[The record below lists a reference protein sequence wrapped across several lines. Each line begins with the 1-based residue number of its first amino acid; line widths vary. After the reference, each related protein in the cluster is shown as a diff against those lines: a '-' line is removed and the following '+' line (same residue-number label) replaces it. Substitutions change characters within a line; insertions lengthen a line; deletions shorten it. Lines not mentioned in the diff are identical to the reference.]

1 MKPDRKPATIITCLL
16 LLSLAIAQASDRR
29 TSLSGVR
36 SVALPSSSIL
46 DERAQPL
53 ISSSG
58 KVGFVASVTGGSL
71 ISFSVTSGKILS
83 SMAVGETLGSI
94 SMIEIAGRRLVAVPA
109 ANDPAGGNPAT
120 VTIID
125 ATSAKHPEFKS
136 LLMLP
141 RDALITPTTRALLT
155 RDGRFCLIA
164 SSFDVPTLFCFDVE
178 TGQLVSHLAL
188 IGRPSEAA
196 IYDGESR
203 RLIAVASAASN
214 NLAVMR
220 IDEQGGLT
228 SASNFSPSIA
238 RIDEGNNP
246 EFGSDGRTLYIAAST
261 GDRLFALD
269 AESGIII
276 DSIAI
281 ESPAR
286 ITVATASIGSEMI
299 AATRIRRPG
308 NAKRGGVT
316 IITNQNGRL
325 VGKTEFTPPEGIE
338 FSQANNVAFTGNAA
352 IAFIG
357 SASGILFAF
366 NTETGELESYHQA
379 ASELRRVSLSE
390 KTHSIAA
397 VRSAASGDEVT
408 IINFDLVGPDGTD
421 PSAPSIELLSPEVVE
436 QGRSKNLKLVVS
448 GKNFTDGDSLVVNGV
463 EMGADLA
470 RGGKALEATL
480 PKGLFDNIA
489 AINILVKGANGSL
502 SQPRELKVVRPDSPI
517 IDRISP
523 AEVAGPSASFTL
535 RVTGKNFRS
544 SSAIVVAGRPLNTRQ
559 IGSNLLEAIVP
570 DDIARDVRADAIAVK
585 VTDLAVPDLTSMNQS
600 SLQIFGPR
608 VTSLRPSVRRVV
620 AGGQGF
626 GLTIAGENFR
636 DGAQVELRING
647 DAVTVLD
654 ARRISS
660 KAIDIT
666 VPPQFIQESGRLAVS
681 VRNPEGGQSPPRAI
695 EVNAPEITRFGRSR
709 ILAGSSNVTIDV
721 LGRNFRRNARVYVGN
736 ARVDNQHVR
745 FRNSSRLTIT
755 LNGELNRLL
764 EKPDALRFQVVNPNE
779 ADGVPSSD
787 KAIAVVGPQI
797 ANVAIESIEADAS
810 KVRVVIT
817 GTNFRRG
824 AMIELFKVGMESAP
838 IIQSKPATFSSTR
851 LAMTASAKK
860 LDRIGNFRVRVVNA
874 GTVPVAS
881 SFFEPRQFEVAT
893 RNED

>member
-1 MKPDRKPATIITCLL
+1 VKPDRKPATVITCLL

-29 TSLSGVR
+29 TTISKVR
-36 SVALPSSSIL
+36 SVSLPSSSIL
-46 DERAQPL
+46 DEHAQPL
-53 ISSSG
+53 ISSNG

-83 SMAVGETLGSI
+83 SVAVGETLGSI
-94 SMIEIAGRRLVAVPA
+94 SMIESAGRRLVAVPA
-109 ANDPAGGNPAT
+109 VNDPTGGNPST

-136 LLMLP
+136 LLILP
-141 RDALITPTTRALLT
+141 RDALITPATSAVLS

-164 SSFDVPTLFCFDVE
+164 STFDVPTLYCFDVE

-188 IGRPSEAA
+188 IGRPSEMT
-196 IYDGESR
+196 IYEGDSR
-203 RLIAVASAASN
+203 RLIAVASATSN
-214 NLAVMR
+214 NLAVIK

-238 RIDEGNNP
+238 RFDEANNP
-246 EFGSDGRTLYIAAST
+246 AFGSDGRTLYIAAST

-269 AESGIII
+269 SESGIII
-276 DSIAI
+276 DSISIA
-281 ESPAR
+281 SPVR
-286 ITVATASIGSEMI
+286 ITVASASGGFEMI

-325 VGKTEFTPPEGIE
+325 ADRSEFTPPEDIE
-338 FSQANNVAFTGNAA
+338 FSQSNNVAFTGDAA
-352 IAFIG
+352 TAFIG
-357 SASGILFAF
+357 STSGILFAF
-366 NTETGELESYHQA
+366 NSETGELESYHQA
-379 ASELRRVSLSE
+379 GSELRRVALSE

-408 IINFDLVGPDGTD
+408 IVNFDVVGPDGTD

-436 QGRSKNLKLVVS
+436 QGRSKNLRLVIS
-448 GKNFTDGDSLVVNGV
+448 GRNFTDGDSLVVNGV
-463 EMGADLA
+463 EMGADLSRA
-470 RGGKALEATL
+470 GKALETTL
-480 PKGLFDNIA
+480 PKALFGNIA
-489 AINILVKGANGSL
+489 AINILVKGANGAL
-502 SQPRELKVVRPDSPI
+502 SQPRELKVVRPDSPM

-523 AEVAGPSASFTL
+523 AEVPGPSTPFAL
-535 RVTGKNFRS
+535 RVTGRNFRS
-544 SSAIVVAGRPLNTRQ
+544 SSTIVVAGRPLNTRQ
-559 IGSNLLEAIVP
+559 IGSSVLEAVVP
-570 DDIARDVRADAIAVK
+570 DDIAGAVRSDAITVQ
-585 VTDLAVPDLTSMNQS
+585 VTDLAVPDLTSMNQAA
-600 SLQIFGPR
+600 LRIFGPR
-608 VTSLRPSVRRVV
+608 VTSLRPGVRRVV

-636 DGAQVELRING
+636 EGAQVELRMN
-647 DAVTVLD
+647 DAAVTVLG

-666 VPPQFIQESGRLAVS
+666 VPTQFIQDSGKLAVS
-681 VRNPEGGQSPPRAI
+681 VRNPEGSESQPRAV
-695 EVNAPEITRFGRSR
+695 EVRAPEITRFGRSR
-709 ILAGSSNVTIDV
+709 IFAGSSNVTIDV

-764 EKPDALRFQVVNPNE
+764 EKPDALRVQVVNPND

-797 ANVAIESIEADAS
+797 SNVAIESIEGDAS
-810 KVRVVIT
+810 QVRVVIT
-817 GTNFRRG
+817 GANFRRG
-824 AMIELFKVGMESAP
+824 AMIEIFKVGMETAP
-838 IIQSKPATFSSTR
+838 IIQNKPARFSANR
-851 LAMTASAKK
+851 LTMTTNAKK

-874 GTVPVAS
+874 GTVPVVS
-881 SFFEPRQFEVAT
+881 SFFEPRQSEVAT
-893 RNED
+893 RDDD